1 MHNQYKKIQESN
13 PMFDSSKIDDERIDE
28 VDQETSITVS
38 ATTALEIEPNLDA
51 SEKSRINN
59 DNIDITLKNCTQSSE
74 KTKSTFPCIRE
85 IEKEDEG
92 SPLLKTNCCQ
102 REMTTEEA
110 CLSQLNID
118 HNNYLQNIKS
128 APSQDSSAVID
139 QSSLIV

>member
-1 MHNQYKKIQESN
+1 
-13 PMFDSSKIDDERIDE
+13 MFDSSKIDDERIDE